1 MINEVMSTLEK
12 YSKPVL
18 RIGISLVFLFFG
30 SQQLTNNSSWQGFV
44 PDFALILGLTAEK
57 IVMFNSI
64 FELSFGLLLLFGIYT
79 RIVALFLSI
88 HLFIISFSL
97 GFNDLGMRDFGLAIA
112 TFVVFM
118 NGNDNLSLGNIFTKK
133 HKSL

>member
-1 MINEVMSTLEK
+1 MSYIIKEVTNVLEK
-12 YSKPVL
+12 YAKPVL
-18 RIGISLVFLFFG
+18 RIGMSLIFLYFG
-30 SQQLTNNSSWQGFV
+30 YQQLTNNASWQGFV

-79 RIVALFLSI
+79 RIVALLLSI

-97 GFNDLGMRDFGLAIA
+97 GFSDLGIRDFGLAIA

-118 NGNDNLSLGNIFTKK
+118 NGKDGFTLYNKWKK
-133 HKSL
+133 QK